1 MACALEGQFHHALL
15 RIGTLFASFHQCFLN
30 VMPRSP
36 IRAALVLP
44 SCILGRFA
52 AIRYPPCRS
61 VHSSACT
68 VRIGISWIIQP
79 TVDFSILSSLLRIAT
94 RAWWIVISFPSASI
108 TTASTCVATCPT
120 AHFSL
125 GTSSLVSF
133 AIIVCTCC
141 ILFSQKGLNVRPCD
155 GRNGDRKSTRLNS
168 SHS

>member
-79 TVDFSILSSLLRIAT
+79 TLDFSI
-94 RAWWIVISFPSASI
+94 PSASI
-108 TTASTCVATCPT
+108 PTASTCVATCPT

-155 GRNGDRKSTRLNS
+155 GRNGGISFL
-168 SHS
+168 